1 MGGGINHQP
10 VTIRGS
16 FSSSPRFLRGNHVEQ
31 QFFFPS
37 PVGVGV
43 RYFFGGM
50 KNDPEKY
57 GVQIDD
63 VIMNQLF
70 QSIIY
75 TPTYPKQP
83 IFFKWIFVDFPHFSH
98 VIVGILQLQPQ
109 PICSTCFFFVGGGC
123 Y

>member
-1 MGGGINHQP
+1 
-10 VTIRGS
+10 
-16 FSSSPRFLRGNHVEQ
+16 
-31 QFFFPS
+31 
-37 PVGVGV
+37 
-43 RYFFGGM
+43 M

-63 VIMNQLF
+63 VILNQIIDVSIK
-70 QSIIY
+70 SIIY

-83 IFFKWIFVDFPHFSH
+83 IFSKWIFVDFPHFSH

-109 PICSTCFFFVGGGC
+109 PICSTCFFFCWGGMLLVA